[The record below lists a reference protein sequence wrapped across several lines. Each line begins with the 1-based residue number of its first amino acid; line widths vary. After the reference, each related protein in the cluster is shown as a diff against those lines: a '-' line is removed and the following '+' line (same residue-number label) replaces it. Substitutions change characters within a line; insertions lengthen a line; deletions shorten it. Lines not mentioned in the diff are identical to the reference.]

1 MSEELQSCHEDLST
15 VNHQLGKKVDELE
28 SANDD
33 LTCWMTSTDIATLL
47 LATNHTIQRFT
58 PPATRLFNLTPS
70 DVGRPIDD
78 ISAHIN
84 DSALPGDI
92 DEVLRTLMSCDRE
105 LHNDEGRCYLRRI
118 TLYRTADNCVG
129 GVVVMYIEISALKR
143 AEDDLRTM
151 TSRLE
156 DRVSE
161 RTTLLEAQRDF
172 MKLVQDSIVEAILTV
187 NEHGVVLSINR
198 AGMRMFGYAA
208 NDVIGRKVNMLMPEP
223 YRSEHDAYITRYLQ
237 GGKPHVIG
245 VGREIQGLRN
255 DGSTFPVWLN
265 VSEIVRDG
273 LRLFVGT
280 LHDLTEQRRI
290 EYAARERQEE
300 LTLLHRV
307 YTAGEFAAVMAHELS
322 QPLTAISGYSEAG
335 LQHLRRGQVEPDGLI
350 DKFEKIT
357 LQTQRAGQVIREL
370 RKFLTRDAQQREPV
384 ELNAL
389 IRSVIEL
396 LTPQALARNVRIK
409 FMPSA
414 APITIMALEVQI
426 EHVLVNLVQN
436 AIEAIQ
442 AAGKA
447 AGTITIR
454 TSADP
459 GDMVHVTV
467 QDDGPGFT
475 GDAARRLFERFY
487 TTKPKGLGMGLAI
500 CRSIIEA
507 YDGQIRAEQPM
518 EGGTV
523 FHFTLPHQA

>member
-58 PPATRLFNLTPS
+58 PPAATRLFNLTPS

-143 AEDDLRTM
+143 AEDDLRIM

-290 EYAARERQEE
+290 EYARERQEE

-307 YTAGEFAAVMAHELS
+307 YTANLPPSWPMNSASRS
-322 QPLTAISGYSEAG
+322 QPS
-335 LQHLRRGQVEPDGLI
+335 
-350 DKFEKIT
+350 
-357 LQTQRAGQVIREL
+357 
-370 RKFLTRDAQQREPV
+370 PV
-384 ELNAL
+384 
-389 IRSVIEL
+389 
-396 LTPQALARNVRIK
+396 T
-409 FMPSA
+409 
-414 APITIMALEVQI
+414 
-426 EHVLVNLVQN
+426 
-436 AIEAIQ
+436 
-442 AAGKA
+442 
-447 AGTITIR
+447 
-454 TSADP
+454 
-459 GDMVHVTV
+459 
-467 QDDGPGFT
+467 
-475 GDAARRLFERFY
+475 ARRVFS
-487 TTKPKGLGMGLAI
+487 I
-500 CRSIIEA
+500 CVVDRSN
-507 YDGQIRAEQPM
+507 R
-518 EGGTV
+518 TV
-523 FHFTLPHQA
+523 